1 MLKGFRYLDHMTDVI
16 VESWGTSL
24 EEVFEYAALALVNT
38 MFDINHVS
46 LSQQIRIEVEGHDL
60 ESLLYNWLEKVLI
73 IILVDNIIMSF
84 FKVIISKGQN
94 TYYLT
99 AIGKGERI
107 SLEKHHYK
115 VEIKGVTYH
124 EMKIEEKND
133 KFNAKFLLDL

>member
-46 LSQQIRIEVEGHDL
+46 LSQQIQIEVEGHDL

-94 TYYLT
+94 TYYLA
-99 AIGKGERI
+99 AI
-107 SLEKHHYK
+107 
-115 VEIKGVTYH
+115 
-124 EMKIEEKND
+124 
-133 KFNAKFLLDL
+133 FLC

>member
-46 LSQQIRIEVEGHDL
+46 LSQQIQIEVEGHDL

-94 TYYLT
+94 TYYLA

-107 SLEKHHYK
+107 SLEKHQYK

>member
-84 FKVIISKGQN
+84 FKVIISKGEN

-107 SLEKHHYK
+107 SLEKHNYK

>member
-1 MLKGFRYLDHMTDVI
+1 LKGFRYLDHVTDVI

-24 EEVFEYAALALVNT
+24 EEAFEYAALALVNT

-46 LSQQIRIEVEGHDL
+46 LSQQIQIEVEGHDL

-73 IILVDNIIMSF
+73 IISVDNIIMSF

-99 AIGKGERI
+99 AIGKGEHL

-124 EMKIEEKND
+124 EMKIEETNN
-133 KFNAKFLLDL
+133 KFTAKFLLDL